1 MQTLRVRCRISLNL
15 SSDNIESKIIRAL
28 DELCVYV
35 FIDKCGIG
43 AGTMILSNKDI
54 YRPRTKA
61 LIYVFYSIIERKKN
75 NKESYDEFFHPS
87 IANSFTYPFSKFNRR
102 PLHTFVTI
110 YGDLYKPGSQ
120 RGHYE

>member
-15 SSDNIESKIIRAL
+15 SSDNIESKIIRAP
-28 DELCVYV
+28 DELGVSV

-43 AGTMILSNKDI
+43 AGAMILSNKEI

-87 IANSFTYPFSKFNRR
+87 IHRESIYAPFF
-102 PLHTFVTI
+102 
-110 YGDLYKPGSQ
+110 
-120 RGHYE
+120 